1 MCFLFRAAPMTRMR
15 DGHCCSWCLRRLAL
29 LRLVLAVTGGW
40 HLLPPDTSCSLETV
54 RQPWDPVERP
64 LIFYTDQTCPSE
76 ETNAVDDSAIWS
88 AFVNPSHID
97 ARNESERSLWPTHDA
112 NKTIGGLA
120 RPLGLKVAGGHV
132 MWLEQDAG
140 MLRRCSMSATTGR
153 CLSAPSVMLDG
164 LNCPQDFAV
173 DFSRNLIFIL
183 QYGGGGGPEA
193 RQPCGGQGRITRFA
207 MMPAAD
213 GSQVPV
219 DIIDGIFEPNSLAL
233 DPLADPS
240 GRGAHGHVGAPGLG
254 LLFWSDAG
262 NVSDVNGLGG
272 SVMRGGLDGSGV
284 RQVIHIDKPSGVAVD
299 VSRQALYA
307 TSRVRGAPI
316 FHSTYDGMWRKQIG
330 RDLFFEPRG
339 LAVDPTDGS
348 VVVVEFDTF
357 AKGCDP
363 LYQGGYGAFTCG
375 KRNLGRISRVSCAWT
390 ADSTIDGRPPAPFQ
404 CCCVEPGSNPWGC
417 TLTCP
422 PSPPAPPPPATNSTP
437 SLPPML
443 PPPPSMPPQPPPL
456 PPGAERVNV
465 SEAVAPQPVRDSR
478 MPPIID
484 DETLVFVGGFVVSG
498 TKAIS
503 WGDPITI
510 AVVTAARR
518 APPPPPG
525 SWPDRSAGTLY
536 YGRCAAGCGRPAG
549 IDDCRPCEI
558 GTYGDGD
565 GVCRSCPIGWS
576 GIAARSSS
584 LAGGCRS
591 CPPGSYATHA
601 GSTMCTT
608 CPKGSFC
615 ADGYQLSQYGVLETA
630 PRMGGI
636 AMPTL
641 CPVGTYNPNTGSTSP
656 ADCIAC
662 PAGTAQPALGA
673 TAAEQCVRCEPGSA
687 SRAQSSACSL
697 CRPTSAQPLAGMPE
711 CDECPP
717 GTYSNTTG
725 ATFCSLC
732 PRGSFFEEAGNSDPN
747 CRVCAPGTYAQD
759 EGTALCTPCPN
770 GTASS
775 LVAASFNETCVPCPP
790 GTYALSPGHAECS
803 PCPNLENSTVQV
815 DLSEQML
822 APGAGL
828 VDVQSDAPAH
838 PIEVLEACDMLA
850 DSAAARRGCASRTTL
865 ALTCVAALVV
875 LASTCTLGSTST
887 TRRSLVI

>member
-1 MCFLFRAAPMTRMR
+1 
-15 DGHCCSWCLRRLAL
+15 
-29 LRLVLAVTGGW
+29 
-40 HLLPPDTSCSLETV
+40 
-54 RQPWDPVERP
+54 
-64 LIFYTDQTCPSE
+64 
-76 ETNAVDDSAIWS
+76 
-88 AFVNPSHID
+88 
-97 ARNESERSLWPTHDA
+97 
-112 NKTIGGLA
+112 
-120 RPLGLKVAGGHV
+120 
-132 MWLEQDAG
+132 
-140 MLRRCSMSATTGR
+140 
-153 CLSAPSVMLDG
+153 
-164 LNCPQDFAV
+164 
-173 DFSRNLIFIL
+173 
-183 QYGGGGGPEA
+183 
-193 RQPCGGQGRITRFA
+193 

-330 RDLFFEPRG
+330 RELFFEPRG

-363 LYQGGYGAFTCG
+363 LP
-375 KRNLGRISRVSCAWT
+375 GRLRRLHPRQAQSWPYLARLVRMDRRLDHRRAPAGTVPVLLRRAGERSWGMY
-390 ADSTIDGRPPAPFQ
+390 ADVP
-404 CCCVEPGSNPWGC
+404 
-417 TLTCP
+417 
-422 PSPPAPPPPATNSTP
+422 
-437 SLPPML
+437 
-443 PPPPSMPPQPPPL
+443 
-456 PPGAERVNV
+456 
-465 SEAVAPQPVRDSR
+465 AVAARAAAARHQLYALAAAHAAAAAVDAAAAAAAASRRRACQRERGGGPQPVRDYSR

-503 WGDPITI
+503 WGDLITI

-711 CDECPP
+711 CDECPLAR
-717 GTYSNTTG
+717 T
-725 ATFCSLC
+725 ATPRVPLSARCAHAAPSLKRRAT
-732 PRGSFFEEAGNSDPN
+732 PTPIAG
-747 CRVCAPGTYAQD
+747 CAPPGPTLKTRAP
-759 EGTALCTPCPN
+759 PC
-770 GTASS
+770 
-775 LVAASFNETCVPCPP
+775 
-790 GTYALSPGHAECS
+790 
-803 PCPNLENSTVQV
+803 
-815 DLSEQML
+815 
-822 APGAGL
+822 
-828 VDVQSDAPAH
+828 
-838 PIEVLEACDMLA
+838 
-850 DSAAARRGCASRTTL
+850 ARRAQTAPR
-865 ALTCVAALVV
+865 AAWSPLH
-875 LASTCTLGSTST
+875 S
-887 TRRSLVI
+887 TRRACRAHRAPTPSVPATRNAPVPKPRELYCTSGPL